1 MKYFEFNLDKVNY
14 WVIVGNLGFG
24 KLYVFIY
31 FLSVLKYMF
40 DLIIIDFKF
49 DILSWWVRE
58 NYVVVIYFVEN
69 CLKLDFVL

>member
-49 DILSWWVRE
+49 DILS
-58 NYVVVIYFVEN
+58 
-69 CLKLDFVL
+69 